1 MMPEANSQPPVVGI
15 RNAMRRANATT
26 AATLVDLLMHDILL
40 LLGARC
46 WTTDKR
52 GGRGHP
58 FAALTTE
65 DTAYPVSLDIY
76 RAPPSRGHSGLERN
90 CHLVLPV
97 LRASVYLAGHH
108 VANSSHDFNA
118 SSPSSLT
125 ILVSLPCPIR

>member
-40 LLGARC
+40 LLGTRC
-46 WTTDKR
+46 WTADEV

-58 FAALTTE
+58 RTLANATIS
-65 DTAYPVSLDIY
+65 AYPLATDHFLWYVLIV
-76 RAPPSRGHSGLERN
+76 GHRDLE
-90 CHLVLPV
+90 LPV
-97 LRASVYLAGHH
+97 LRASVYLAGHQ
-108 VANSSHDFNA
+108 VANSSHDFND

-125 ILVSLPCPIR
+125 ILVNLRSIIR